1 MPAEVYRLGDCHLN
15 RRLLAALL
23 CGCGSF
29 FSGELA
35 GDGDG
40 REAHGTGGSVSS
52 CFCWA
57 EHLVMLN
64 LLVGNLL

>member
-40 REAHGTGGSVSS
+40 REAHGTGGSIS
-52 CFCWA
+52 
-57 EHLVMLN
+57 
-64 LLVGNLL
+64 LLS